1 MNRQFNIGV
10 PFGTFSLNGHII
22 RFHKCVYNKN
32 TLSSVESRLLGAH
45 GALEIS
51 FVVKGAGVVMLLFR
65 FEYKT
70 SVICR
75 NVNTQNV
82 KIARRDRPHILASHR
97 CETFENFLHI
107 DVAPVRRTLS
117 GILHSKY

>member
-1 MNRQFNIGV
+1 MT
-10 PFGTFSLNGHII
+10 FGTFSLNGHTI

-32 TLSSVESRLLGAH
+32 TLSRRVESCLLGAR

-65 FEYKT
+65 FEYKK
-70 SVICR
+70 SIICR

-82 KIARRDRPHILASHR
+82 KIARRDRPHILNSHR
-97 CETFENFLHI
+97 
-107 DVAPVRRTLS
+107 R
-117 GILHSKY
+117 KM

>member
-10 PFGTFSLNGHII
+10 TFGTFSLNGHTI

-65 FEYKT
+65 FEY
-70 SVICR
+70 I
-75 NVNTQNV
+75 
-82 KIARRDRPHILASHR
+82 RRVLY
-97 CETFENFLHI
+97 
-107 DVAPVRRTLS
+107 VVM
-117 GILHSKY
+117 

>member
-10 PFGTFSLNGHII
+10 PFGTFSLNGHTT

-51 FVVKGAGVVMLLFR
+51 FVVKGAGVVMLLF
-65 FEYKT
+65 
-70 SVICR
+70 
-75 NVNTQNV
+75 
-82 KIARRDRPHILASHR
+82 A
-97 CETFENFLHI
+97 
-107 DVAPVRRTLS
+107 S
-117 GILHSKY
+117 GILNLESCSAKASSTKNLIELSH

>member
-10 PFGTFSLNGHII
+10 PFGTLSLNGHTI
-22 RFHKCVYNKN
+22 RFHKCMYNKN
-32 TLSSVESRLLGAH
+32 TFSSVESRLIAWSPWGLS
-45 GALEIS
+45 LEIS

-70 SVICR
+70 SVICC

-82 KIARRDRPHILASHR
+82 KIARRQAAHLSF
-97 CETFENFLHI
+97 T
-107 DVAPVRRTLS
+107 PV
-117 GILHSKY
+117 

>member
-10 PFGTFSLNGHII
+10 PFGTFSLNGHSI
-22 RFHKCVYNKN
+22 RFHKCMYNKN
-32 TLSSVESRLLGAH
+32 TLSSVESRLL
-45 GALEIS
+45 E
-51 FVVKGAGVVMLLFR
+51 GAGVVMLLFR
-65 FEYKT
+65 FEYKM
-70 SVICR
+70 SVTCR

-82 KIARRDRPHILASHR
+82 KIARRDRPHILASHQ